1 MEKSTPQFKMKYVVE
16 KTGLSEHTLRY
27 YEKEGLVIPARST
40 SNLRLYSQED
50 VEWLFFIEHMRSTD
64 MSIEDLKHFVKLR
77 RYSTEYEEDLLDILL
92 RHRQNVREKLQ
103 HYQQNLTL
111 LDHKIDIY
119 TNELKNRD
127 QNLYDYFVQLNQDR
141 FL

>member
-92 RHRQNVREKLQ
+92 RHRQSVREKLQ

-111 LDHKIDIY
+111 LDYKIDIY